1 MFVRLFLSLLQKTKV
16 ILIELQWF
24 FITHKAFSRHS
35 IFYLC
40 QKIKT
45 PFMSKS
51 RYIQLILILGSLTA
65 LGPFSIDMYLPGFA
79 GIAADLNTT
88 VANVSMTLSSYF
100 IGISAGQLLY
110 GPLLDRFG
118 RKKPLFIGLLVYIL
132 ASLGC
137 VYVIDIDTFIGLR
150 FIQAIGSCAATVAS
164 VSMVRDLFPVKDIP
178 KVFSLLMLVVGLSP
192 MLAPTV
198 GGYVTEYYSWHTVFF
213 ILMCMGIVILLAAQ
227 LGLPNSFQPDK
238 TISLKPKPII
248 TNFINII
255 KEPQFYTYAFTGAI
269 AFSGLFTYV
278 AASPILFM
286 DIFKVDAKTYG
297 WIFAFMSLSFI
308 GSSQLNSVLL
318 KRFSSEQMIYSAL
331 ILQSVISI
339 LFLVL
344 ALNNLLG
351 LYETITMLFLFLG
364 CLGTSNPNTASL
376 TLAPFSRNAGS
387 ASALMGAIQLGLG
400 ALASFAVGVFVK
412 DTISPMVVIM
422 TTTTLL
428 AFLILKIGK
437 RNIKKTIAIEE
448 EITIVP

>member
-1 MFVRLFLSLLQKTKV
+1 
-16 ILIELQWF
+16 
-24 FITHKAFSRHS
+24 
-35 IFYLC
+35 
-40 QKIKT
+40 
-45 PFMSKS
+45 MSKS
-51 RYIQLILILGSLTA
+51 RYIQLIIILGSLTA
-65 LGPFSIDMYLPGFA
+65 LGPFSIDMYLPGFS
-79 GIAADLNTT
+79 GIAIDLHTT

-137 VYVIDIDTFIGLR
+137 VYVTDIDTFIGLR

-164 VSMVRDLFPVKDIP
+164 VSMVRDLFPVKDTP

-198 GGYVTEYYSWHTVFF
+198 GGYVTQYYGWHTVFF
-213 ILMCMGIVILLAAQ
+213 ILMCIGVVILVAAQ
-227 LGLPNSFQPDK
+227 IGLPNSFEPDYS
-238 TISLKPKPII
+238 ISLKPKPII
-248 TNFINII
+248 SNFINIV

-286 DIFKVDAKTYG
+286 DIFKVDAKIYG

-331 ILQSVISI
+331 ISQSIIS
-339 LFLVL
+339 LTFLVL
-344 ALNNLLG
+344 ALNELLG
-351 LYETITMLFLFLG
+351 LYETIAMLFLFLG
-364 CLGTSNPNTASL
+364 CLGISNPNTAGL
-376 TLAPFSRNAGS
+376 TLAPFSKNAGS

-412 DTISPMVVIM
+412 ESMIPMVLIM
-422 TTTTLL
+422 TTTTLI
-428 AFLILKIGK
+428 AFLVLQIGK
-437 RNIKKTIAIEE
+437 KNIKKTVVINNK
-448 EITIVP
+448 